1 MRRLGG
7 PLVCHCVPLPHCQES
22 KQYLCLVEDSL
33 EEEVCEEIDRLYKCL
48 DRDDDKKRKKSSSGS
63 SSASSSSSSK
73 KKKQS
78 KKPKGKKEK
87 EKEKGKKEKKEKN
100 EPKKKKNKGGK
111 PEVPKVG
118 FSLLCLV
125 FDCKVEETE
134 QEKADRAALAEATKQ
149 AQKASLC
156 PNLFTWGSCHAG
168 REGCKQQVEVGHRP
182 PAQVVRIALAS
193 FLAWGQIDSDQG

>member
-1 MRRLGG
+1 M
-7 PLVCHCVPLPHCQES
+7 
-22 KQYLCLVEDSL
+22 EDSL

-156 PNLFTWGSCHAG
+156 PNLVTWVLVTQAVKDASNKLKWATGLLPKLSALPWPHSWLGVRLIPTRGDKHA
-168 REGCKQQVEVGHRP
+168 ESVKIDVEEKKQ
-182 PAQVVRIALAS
+182 ALEAIVNGYVS
-193 FLAWGQIDSDQG
+193 